1 MVTGDLFNVEGRI
14 KTIDKNLSLR
24 YEGQGN
30 YTILHK
36 GMYFMSAKH
45 NELNGELV
53 DKVRQV
59 VWMNKHRDILA
70 DIERDNKKIE
80 EGRQKEYDYIKKC
93 AVEDMYPYINKDV

>member
-1 MVTGDLFNVEGRI
+1 MVLGDLFNVEGRI

-36 GMYFMSAKH
+36 GMHFMSATH
-45 NELNGELV
+45 EELNGGIV
-53 DKVRQV
+53 NKTRQV

-70 DIERDNKKIE
+70 DIERENKKIE
-80 EGRQKEYDYIKKC
+80 EGRQKDYDYIKKC
-93 AVEDMYPYINKDV
+93 ATEDLYPYINKDV